1 MDKFYNN
8 RVLTKFMLIQPLID
22 IITSLMINEYS
33 LSISLGM
40 IFRFLFLIYATIYI
54 LKNRDDKIKA
64 YALIWVVYIFIS
76 FIGNIILNDGFSLT
90 SYISHIAKL
99 IYFPI
104 ILLFFII
111 YFKNNKNIDRFTF
124 IIIALMVGISLFS
137 SVITNTAYCSY
148 SSSENCYRKGIVSW
162 FNSANEYGLILI
174 SLLGYS
180 LIDFIK
186 NKNIY
191 NITASLFTIVFLCI
205 LGTKASYV
213 GCVGVLSISLIFYI
227 IYNKFI
233 KKNKFDFKSVFF
245 IGGIL
250 LSVLIFTI
258 KLPIYTN
265 LLGSYERAVNE
276 SGQAKCETCCPKF
289 DKSAEEIKSEISNAL
304 VFNGRNDFLVVNKEM
319 YNNSSIFSKLY
330 GLISDDKYYQGI
342 YYDHIVERDF
352 HDLLYQYGFI
362 GFLVELLLPIYLVI
376 NVIVKFVKTKKIIID
391 EEIFILGLTSAF
403 ILLGSY
409 LAGHFL
415 FAPAVSIY
423 VTYSISIIYKR
434 VMYS

>member
-319 YNNSSIFSKLY
+319 YNNS
-330 GLISDDKYYQGI
+330 
-342 YYDHIVERDF
+342 
-352 HDLLYQYGFI
+352 
-362 GFLVELLLPIYLVI
+362 
-376 NVIVKFVKTKKIIID
+376 
-391 EEIFILGLTSAF
+391 
-403 ILLGSY
+403 
-409 LAGHFL
+409 
-415 FAPAVSIY
+415 
-423 VTYSISIIYKR
+423 
-434 VMYS
+434 

>member
-90 SYISHIAKL
+90 SYISYIAKL

-104 ILLFFII
+104 ILLFFIL

-304 VFNGRNDFLVVNKEM
+304 VFNGRNEFLVVNKEM

-391 EEIFILGLTSAF
+391 EEIFILGLTSVF

-423 VTYSISIIYKR
+423 VAYSISIIYKR

>member
-76 FIGNIILNDGFSLT
+76 FIGNIILNDDFSLT

-213 GCVGVLSISLIFYI
+213 GCVGVLSISLIFHI

-319 YNNSSIFSKLY
+319 YTNSSIFSKLY
-330 GLISDDKYYQGI
+330 GLISDEKYQRSHCG
-342 YYDHIVERDF
+342 
-352 HDLLYQYGFI
+352 
-362 GFLVELLLPIYLVI
+362 
-376 NVIVKFVKTKKIIID
+376 
-391 EEIFILGLTSAF
+391 
-403 ILLGSY
+403 
-409 LAGHFL
+409 
-415 FAPAVSIY
+415 
-423 VTYSISIIYKR
+423 
-434 VMYS
+434 

>member
-64 YALIWVVYIFIS
+64 YALIWVAYIFIS
-76 FIGNIILNDGFSLT
+76 FIGNIILNSGFSLT
-90 SYISHIAKL
+90 IYISHIAKL

-104 ILLFFII
+104 ILLFFIL

-213 GCVGVLSISLIFYI
+213 GCVGVLSITLIFYI
-227 IYNKFI
+227 IYNRFI
-233 KKNKFDFKSVFF
+233 KKNKFNFKSVFF

-250 LSVLIFTI
+250 LSVLVFTI

-304 VFNGRNDFLVVNKEM
+304 VFNGRNEFLVVNKEM

-330 GLISDDKYYQGI
+330 GLTNNDKYYQGI

-376 NVIVKFVKTKKIIID
+376 SVIVKFVKTKKIIID
-391 EEIFILGLTSAF
+391 EEIFILGLTSTF

-423 VTYSISIIYKR
+423 VAYSISIIYKK